1 MISRRIT
8 VVGCGHVGLV
18 TAAGFAHLGHQVC
31 GLDISAPLVDQL
43 NKAVNP
49 FVEDGLQELLAE
61 GVNGKHLSFTTDYG
75 TAMAGAEFVFL
86 TVDTPTTPTGGAD
99 LSNIRAATRSIREH
113 MPAEGSI
120 IVNKSTSPVGTGETI
135 ASIVRSGLAD
145 DGREPRIVSNPEFLR
160 EGQAVYDFLHPDR
173 IVIGSSSHDDAHAVA
188 ELYGD
193 LGPLLITDLRT
204 AELIK
209 YVANSYLA
217 TRISFANEIAKLCE
231 GLGTDVDDVLRG
243 AGMDS
248 RIGTRYFAAGLGYG
262 GSCLPKD
269 VAALRFI
276 GELYGVT
283 TPVLTAVEMVN
294 KSRPIE
300 IIRRLRNELGD
311 LADKHIGVWGVTFK
325 GGTEDTRDSPALG
338 VISALMNE
346 DVRLSVYDPAAPAQV
361 PASVAAAMVP
371 SAIEAALGADALV
384 VLTDWAEFQ
393 DVPLRDVAA
402 AMSGN
407 LLIDGRNH
415 LDPEAACAAG
425 LIYMG
430 MGRQTR
436 LPIAESVAAAR

>member
-18 TAAGFAHLGHQVC
+18 TSAGFAHLGHQVC
-31 GLDISAPLVDQL
+31 GIDISAPLVEQL
-43 NKAVNP
+43 NKGINP
-49 FVEDGLQELLAE
+49 FVEEGLEDLLKE
-61 GVNGKHLSFTTDYG
+61 GIESKRLAFTTDYG
-75 TAMAGAEFVFL
+75 AAMAGAEFIFL

-99 LSNIRAATRSIREH
+99 LSNIRAATRSIKAH
-113 MPAEGSI
+113 MPAEMPI
-120 IVNKSTSPVGTGETI
+120 IINKSTSPVGTGDTI
-135 ASIVRSGLAD
+135 ASIVRSSLAE
-145 DGREPRIVSNPEFLR
+145 DGQEPRIVSNPEFLR
-160 EGQAVYDFLHPDR
+160 EGEAVYDFLHPDR
-173 IVIGSSSHDDAHAVA
+173 IVIGSSLEADSRAVA
-188 ELYGD
+188 DLYGE
-193 LGPLLITDLRT
+193 LGPLLLTDLRT

-231 GLGTDVDDVLRG
+231 GLGTDVDAVLRG
-243 AGMDS
+243 AGLDK

-283 TPVLTAVEMVN
+283 TPVLTAVDSVN
-294 KSRPIE
+294 RSRPIE

-311 LADKHIGVWGVTFK
+311 LAVRHIGVWGVTFK

-338 VISALMNE
+338 VISALLNE
-346 DVRLSVYDPAAPAQV
+346 DVRISVYDPAAPAHV
-361 PASVAAAMVP
+361 PANVAAAMVP
-371 SAIEAALGADALV
+371 SAIDAVRGADALV
-384 VLTDWAEFQ
+384 VLTDWAEFR
-393 DVPLRDVAA
+393 DVPLKDVAA

-407 LLIDGRNH
+407 LLVDGRNH
-415 LDPEAACAAG
+415 LDPEAASAAG

-430 MGRQTR
+430 IGRQTR
-436 LPIAESVAAAR
+436 LPIAESHAGVS

>member
-1 MISRRIT
+1 
-8 VVGCGHVGLV
+8 
-18 TAAGFAHLGHQVC
+18 
-31 GLDISAPLVDQL
+31 
-43 NKAVNP
+43 
-49 FVEDGLQELLAE
+49 
-61 GVNGKHLSFTTDYG
+61 
-75 TAMAGAEFVFL
+75 MADAEFVFL

-99 LSNIRAATRSIREH
+99 LSNIRAATRSIREYL
-113 MPAEGSI
+113 PAQRRLI
-120 IVNKSTSPVGTGETI
+120 INKSTSPVGTGETI

-173 IVIGSSSHDDAHAVA
+173 IVIGSSSQEDAHAVA
-188 ELYGD
+188 DLYGD

-209 YVANSYLA
+209 DVANSYLA
-217 TRISFANEIAKLCE
+217 TRISFANEIANLCE
-231 GLGTDVDDVLRG
+231 GLGTDVDAVLRG
-243 AGMDS
+243 TGMDN

-283 TPVLTAVEMVN
+283 TPVLSAVEAVN
-294 KSRPIE
+294 RSRPIE

-311 LADKHIGVWGVTFK
+311 LAGKHIGVWGVTFK
-325 GGTEDTRDSPALG
+325 GGTEDTRDSPALA

-346 DVRLSVYDPAAPAQV
+346 DVRISVFDPAKPAQV
-361 PASVAAAMVP
+361 PASVVAAMVP
-371 SAIEAALGADALV
+371 SAIEAARDADALV
-384 VLTDWAEFQ
+384 VLTDWAEFR
-393 DVPLRDVAA
+393 DVPLREVAA
-402 AMSGN
+402 GMGGR
-407 LLIDGRNH
+407 LIVDGRNH
-415 LDPEAACAAG
+415 LDPAAASAAG

-436 LPIAESVAAAR
+436 LPIEESYVAVS

>member
-43 NKAVNP
+43 NMAINP
-49 FVEDGLQELLAE
+49 FVEEGLDGLLDE
-61 GVNGKHLSFTTDYG
+61 GLRSERLIFTTDYG
-75 TAMAGAEFVFL
+75 EALASAEFVFL
-86 TVDTPTTPTGGAD
+86 TVDTPTSQTGGAD
-99 LSNIRAATRSIREH
+99 LSNIRAATRSIRAH
-113 MPAEGSI
+113 MPAQWPI
-120 IVNKSTSPVGTGETI
+120 IINKSTSPVGTGETI
-135 ASIVRSGLAD
+135 ASIVRSDLAD
-145 DGREPRIVSNPEFLR
+145 AGGEPRIVSNPEFLR
-160 EGQAVYDFLHPDR
+160 EGQAVFDFLHPDR
-173 IVIGSSSHDDAHAVA
+173 IVIGSSSEPDAHAVA
-188 ELYGD
+188 DLYGD
-193 LGPLLITDLRT
+193 IGPLLITDLRT

-231 GLGTDVDDVLRG
+231 SLGTDVDAVLRG
-243 AGMDS
+243 AGMDN

-269 VAALRFI
+269 VAALRFV

-283 TPVLTAVEMVN
+283 TPVLSAVEAVN
-294 KSRPIE
+294 RSRPIE

-311 LADKHIGVWGVTFK
+311 LAGRHVGVWGITFK
-325 GGTEDTRDSPALG
+325 GGTEDTRDSPALA

-346 DVRLSVYDPAAPAQV
+346 DVRVSVFDPAAPAHV

-371 SAIEAALGADALV
+371 TAVDAARDADALV
-384 VLTDWAEFQ
+384 VLTDWAEFL
-393 DVPLRDVAA
+393 DVPLEEVAE
-402 AMSGN
+402 AMSGH
-407 LLIDGRNH
+407 LLVDGRNH
-415 LDPEAACAAG
+415 LNPAAVSAAG

-430 MGRQTR
+430 IGRKTR
-436 LPIAESVAAAR
+436 MPSPTE

>member
-18 TAAGFAHLGHQVC
+18 TAAGLARLGHQVT
-31 GLDISAPLVDQL
+31 GLDISASLVDQL
-43 NKAVNP
+43 KRGVNP
-49 FVEDGLQELLAE
+49 FVEVGLEELLRE
-61 GVNGKHLSFTTDYG
+61 GVESKRLAFTTDYG
-75 TAMAGAEFVFL
+75 AAMRRADFVFL

-99 LSNIRAATRSIREH
+99 LSNIRAATRSIKAN
-113 MPAEGSI
+113 MPAGEPI

-173 IVIGSSSHDDAHAVA
+173 IVIGSSSEADARAVA
-188 ELYGD
+188 DLYGD

-231 GLGTDVDDVLRG
+231 ALGTDVDEVLHG
-243 AGMDS
+243 AGMDK
-248 RIGTRYFAAGLGYG
+248 RIGTGYFSAGLGYG

-269 VAALRFI
+269 IAALRFV

-283 TPVLTAVEMVN
+283 TPVLTAVETVN
-294 KSRPIE
+294 RSRPIE
-300 IIRRLRNELGD
+300 VIRRLRNELGD
-311 LADKHIGVWGVTFK
+311 LAVRHVGIWGVTFK
-325 GGTEDTRDSPALG
+325 GGTEDTRDSPALA
-338 VISALMNE
+338 VISALLNE
-346 DVRLSVYDPAAPAQV
+346 DVRISVYDPAAPVHV

-371 SAIEAALGADALV
+371 SAIDAVRGADALV
-384 VLTDWAEFQ
+384 VLTDWTEFQ
-393 DVPLRDVAA
+393 DVPLKDVAA
-402 AMSGN
+402 AMSGK
-407 LLIDGRNH
+407 LVVDGRNH
-415 LDPEAACAAG
+415 LDPEAARAAG

-436 LPIAESVAAAR
+436 LPVADIYAAVS